1 LIQKNPFN
9 RHDSPLHK
17 VPFMLRAFQNPTLVL
32 LRHGRPVANFPLAPE
47 STLSIGR
54 SQENAIVLDD
64 ASVSRRHAEIVNG
77 ADQVT
82 LRDLRSRNG
91 VQVNGAPRREATL
104 QPGDRIKIGAVELE
118 FAAGFVRPVTAPPLI
133 PGGSANP
140 LMETHR
146 ARAALPDPRQE
157 RHLAALYHLC
167 FRVTEGVAPEEA
179 ERLLLDLLL
188 EGVRAAVAQYY
199 SPDDQLS
206 FSAAAE
212 KVKGVPKFAPYLLDK
227 FRKLPE
233 AATYS
238 ARDLARYQQ
247 KLGDWHFLLCPLPTA
262 TGDGAAV
269 VVLLRAAGWEEF
281 SAADR
286 LLLNAAMRLWPR
298 GRQRSQEIHTL
309 RRENDSL
316 RKRAATASGLLGDS
330 PALATLRAKLDR
342 IARTKA
348 TVLIYGETGSG
359 KEVVAQY
366 LHDQSPR
373 AKQRFVKVNCAAIP
387 ATLMESELFG
397 HVKGAFTDAK
407 SDHQGKFQLAHGGTL
422 FLDEVGELPLPVQAK
437 LLRALESGE
446 IERLGSERPT
456 KVDVRILAAT
466 NRDLRAEVKAGNF
479 REDLLY
485 RLEVASAPVPPLR
498 DHPDD
503 IPVLAHHFLGQFCA
517 ENGLA
522 ELKFAPDALV
532 ALKKHRWPG
541 NVRELRNVIQRLA
554 LEADDPVLTAA
565 GVKAALR

>member
-1 LIQKNPFN
+1 
-9 RHDSPLHK
+9 
-17 VPFMLRAFQNPTLVL
+17 MLRAIQNPTLVL
-32 LRHGRPVANFPLAPE
+32 LRHGRPVANFPLETGATV
-47 STLSIGR
+47 TLGR
-54 SQENAIVLDD
+54 SRENAIVLDD
-64 ASVSRRHAEIVNG
+64 PSVSRRHAEISVSPN
-77 ADQVT
+77 QVT
-82 LRDLRSRNG
+82 LRDLKSRNG
-91 VQVNGAPRREATL
+91 VQVSGVPRREATL

-118 FAAGFVRPVTAPPLI
+118 FAAGFVRPVSTPSQI
-133 PGGSANP
+133 SDGSANP

-167 FRVTEGVAPEEA
+167 FRVTEGIAPDEA
-179 ERLLLDLLL
+179 DRLLLDLLL

-199 SPDDQLS
+199 SPDDQLL

-227 FRKLPE
+227 FRQLPE
-233 AATYS
+233 AATYT
-238 ARDLARYQQ
+238 AADLGRYQQ
-247 KLGDWHFLLCPLPTA
+247 KLGAWNFLVCPLPTA
-262 TGDGAAV
+262 TGDGASV

-281 SAADR
+281 STADR

-298 GRQRSQEIHTL
+298 GRQRSQELSTL
-309 RRENDSL
+309 RRENDTL
-316 RKRAATASGLLGDS
+316 RKRTAAASGLLGDS
-330 PALATLRAKLDR
+330 PALTALRTRLDR

-348 TVLIYGETGSG
+348 TVLIAGETGSG

-366 LHDQSPR
+366 LHDHSPR
-373 AKQRFVKVNCAAIP
+373 AKQRFIKVNCAAIP
-387 ATLMESELFG
+387 HALMESELFG

-422 FLDEVGELPLPVQAK
+422 FLDEIGELPLPVQSK

-446 IERLGSERPT
+446 VERIGSERVT

-466 NRDLRAEVKAGNF
+466 NRDLRAEVRAGNF

-485 RLEVASAPVPPLR
+485 RLEVATVAVPPLR

-503 IPVLAHHFLGQFCA
+503 SPLPARHFLDQFCA

-522 ELKFAPDALV
+522 AVRFAPDAIAVLQ
-532 ALKKHRWPG
+532 KHPWPG
-541 NVRELRNVIQRLA
+541 NVRELRNVVQRLA
-554 LEADDPVLTAA
+554 MEADDPVLTAA
-565 GVKAALR
+565 GVKAGLR